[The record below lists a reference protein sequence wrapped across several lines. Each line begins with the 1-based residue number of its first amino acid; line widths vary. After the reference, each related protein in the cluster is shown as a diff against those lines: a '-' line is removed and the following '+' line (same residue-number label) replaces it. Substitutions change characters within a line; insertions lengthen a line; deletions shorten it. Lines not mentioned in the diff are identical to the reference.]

1 MPAEAKHLGPSEAA
15 GRPKRV
21 DHAAL
26 VRRLI
31 DKSEAGKL
39 PWKAGKKQRHS
50 CCALDGDLILECR
63 RFDPQAEAQ
72 YALVMTDKRG
82 LEVFSITS
90 AEQVSD
96 LARLWESSRQIA
108 LNVRQKIEK
117 LNDILDRL

>member
-1 MPAEAKHLGPSEAA
+1 M
-15 GRPKRV
+15 
-21 DHAAL
+21 

-39 PWKAGKKQRHS
+39 PWKPSDKQRQF

-63 RFDPQAEAQ
+63 RLDPQAEAQ
-72 YALVMTDKRG
+72 FALVMTDKRG